1 MSKTSKK
8 ILIISLL
15 SFVAFFVYG
24 CANTQ
29 NKGNKSYTPYAEYIS
44 NNNLKSVNSINT
56 FKFMGWAELD
66 NKHLIVDSNHKKSY
80 LLKLSSYCNDLDIT
94 HNIALNQ
101 SFSTKLNS
109 KFDSIIVPNNPHFKC
124 TIDEIYPITKEQK
137 QEILDLGKVMKQSDE
152 K

>member
-80 LLKLSSYCNDLDIT
+80 LLKLASYCNDLDIT

-109 KFDSIIVPNNPHFKC
+109 KFDSIIVPKNPNFKC
-124 TIDEIYPITKEQK
+124 AIDEIYPITKEQK

>member
-1 MSKTSKK
+1 MNTTSQK
-8 ILIISLL
+8 ILTISLI
-15 SFVAFFVYG
+15 SFIVVFISA

-29 NKGNKSYTPYAEYIS
+29 NKGNKSYMPYAEYIR
-44 NNNLKSVNSINT
+44 NNNLQSVKSINT

-66 NKHLIVDSNHKKSY
+66 NKHLIIDSNHKKSY
-80 LLKLSSYCNDLDIT
+80 LLTLASYCNDLDIT

-124 TIDEIYPITKEQK
+124 TIDDIYPITKEQK